1 MRFVIFDDGNL
12 VSSFHDETE
21 AVDVL
26 RELATNTA
34 AEPHLLL
41 AAFDDDGELVAD
53 CVPGEQ
59 LVIPA

>member
-12 VSSFHDETE
+12 VDSFDDETE
-21 AVDVL
+21 AANAL
-26 RELATNTA
+26 RDLASSA
-34 AEPHLLL
+34 DAEPHLLL
-41 AAFDDDGELVAD
+41 AAFDDAGELIAD